1 MAQLYIKDDSVNDLA
16 VEVMKVTKAPNK
28 TEAVRR
34 ALQHELDRAKESV
47 PLRERIKEIQDRVR
61 GRIGPSPKT
70 EPFDMKAFLD
80 EQWEI

>member
-16 VEVMKVTKAPNK
+16 VEVMKITKAPNK

-34 ALQHELDRAKESV
+34 ALQHELDRAKETV
-47 PLRERIKEIQDRVR
+47 PLRERIKEIQDRIEDFV
-61 GRIGPSPKT
+61 GPNPKSD
-70 EPFDMKAFLD
+70 PFDMKAFLD

>member
-1 MAQLYIKDDSVNDLA
+1 MSGLHIRDETVNDLA
-16 VEVMKVTKAPNK
+16 IAVMKATNAPNK

-34 ALQHELDRAKESV
+34 ALQNELERLRKEV
-47 PLRERIKEIQDRVR
+47 PLRERIKEIQDRVQNH
-61 GRIGPSPKT
+61 IGPNPRA